1 MKKTIKLNPCADF
14 QSSLFFWFKQ
24 YLRHKMVTISYRLVY
39 DKKAY
44 KSHINEILDIENMEA
59 LVVFYRKML
68 KNNAYNISSYYL
80 GVKKLYDFL
89 LPLKIA
95 QLEDIDEDS
104 LNEFLML
111 QDNLSN
117 ATKKSYRRII
127 LNFFKFIE
135 KRNSNN
141 FAFGFE
147 INIKNIVSSNVKLPR
162 YLQLHELKTLHN
174 AIKSNKPTTDKSLNN
189 NFIIARDNLILS
201 LLMFGGI
208 RTCEVAI
215 LTKDDIKEVGDCYI
229 ISVLGKCSKYRNVPI
244 AKYQIKDELD
254 TYLTLKNKIVPQH
267 LSKNLFLNKKGKRI
281 THHAIY
287 HIVRSAL
294 ERNNLNAKSK
304 NGAHTLRHS
313 YASLIYK
320 ESNNLLLLQQLLGH
334 SSIETTKIYTHLDES
349 TLTNAT
355 QYLRAIY

>member
-1 MKKTIKLNPCADF
+1 
-14 QSSLFFWFKQ
+14 
-24 YLRHKMVTISYRLVY
+24 MVTISYRLVY

-44 KSHINEILDIENMEA
+44 KSHINEVLNIENMEA
-59 LVVFYRKML
+59 LVMFYRKML

-80 GVKKLYDFL
+80 SVKKLYDFL

-95 QLEDIDEDS
+95 RLEDIDEDS
-104 LNEFLML
+104 LSEFIMM
-111 QDNLSN
+111 QDNVAN

-135 KRNSNN
+135 RKNGDN

-147 INIKNIVSSNVKLPR
+147 INVKNIISCNVKLPR
-162 YLQLHELKTLHN
+162 YLQLHELKALHS
-174 AIKSNKPTTDKSLNN
+174 AIKQNRPNSKSLNT
-189 NFIIARDNLILS
+189 NFLTARNNLILS

-215 LTKDDIKEVGDCYI
+215 LTKDDIREVGDCYI
-229 ISVLGKCSKYRNVPI
+229 ISVLGKCSKYRSVPI

-254 TYLTLKNKIVPQH
+254 TYLALRDKIIPPH
-267 LSKNLFLNKKGKRI
+267 LSKNLFLNKSGKRI

-287 HIVRSAL
+287 RIVRSAF
-294 ERNNLNAKSK
+294 EQNNLHGKAK

-313 YASLIYK
+313 YATLIYK
-320 ESNNLLLLQQLLGH
+320 ESNDLLLLQQLLGH
-334 SSIETTKIYTHLDES
+334 SSVETTKIYTHLDES

-355 QYLRAIY
+355 QYLRAIC